1 MVMMSG
7 IFAAFAAL
15 RNQLKGSTCP
25 TSGGRSWRLPC
36 PASLGGVTNTA
47 PDLPTALALSWP
59 GHYAR
64 KPWLIGARLIL
75 FQLLSMGVQWSR
87 LWSCKAC
94 ILVRQREAKRT
105 ATAEMPSQGQGEPS
119 SGQAAAAVV
128 QPQACPAFQQ
138 LVQHLSQDRS
148 ASQALTRATQSQSQ
162 GQPSQHSNPLSQVG
176 QSPFRLRSEKAW
188 YVEQVATLSSQLHDL
203 GVFGKQAAEDS
214 EKALLEARGAA
225 RHLAVGLSELAGML
239 SRAGVAPSAP
249 TSDAERTN
257 MLKRVHTAVQRLQ
270 TREQEGAEAKA
281 TLGDVLAAFRAS
293 GFSHLSTA
301 AGAEDLMVK
310 IQEMA
315 VQRYIGIINA
325 AGPVAWTFSLYVEQ
339 PTRKVY

>member
-1 MVMMSG
+1 MASRAKFHPHPDGDDEWHFCCFCGTTQPAKGVYLSYVWGEVMETAVPGQPWGCHKYSTRPSHGTG
-7 IFAAFAAL
+7 IVLAGPLCQKAMAHWCTPDTVPAAV
-15 RNQLKGSTCP
+15 K
-25 TSGGRSWRLPC
+25 
-36 PASLGGVTNTA
+36 
-47 PDLPTALALSWP
+47 
-59 GHYAR
+59 
-64 KPWLIGARLIL
+64 
-75 FQLLSMGVQWSR
+75 GVQWSR

-105 ATAEMPSQGQGEPS
+105 ATAEMPPQGQGEPS

-188 YVEQVATLSSQLHDL
+188 YVEQVATLSSRLHDL
-203 GVFGKQAAEDS
+203 GVAGKQAAEDS

-301 AGAEDLMVK
+301 AGAEDLVVK
-310 IQEMA
+310 KLA
-315 VQRYIGIINA
+315 V
-325 AGPVAWTFSLYVEQ
+325 T
-339 PTRKVY
+339 